1 MELVDKDLASVQ
13 QVRQLLSQAKKASEA
28 LGKMSQEKIDKI
40 MEAQAVR
47 QEGMRRCL
55 QSLPAR
61 KQALEKLRIKP

>member
-40 MEAQAVR
+40 TEAISRAAGR
-47 QEGMRRCL
+47 HAALPCL
-55 QSLPAR
+55 QSLPAK
-61 KQALEKLRIKP
+61 KQALEKLG